1 MYGLWVPGKINM
13 QATTDDLFYSRIRKS
28 NITQSWQD
36 VEKSISCVV
45 CDVLT
50 DLGRHIG
57 AALTTGYICCIIH
70 VEET

>member
-1 MYGLWVPGKINM
+1 M
-13 QATTDDLFYSRIRKS
+13 QATTDDLFHSRTRKL

-36 VEKSISCVV
+36 VEKSIFCVV

-50 DLGRHIG
+50 DLGWHIG